1 MRIVSQIISI
11 LFHPMFMP
19 LLGIFLI
26 FQSGTHISYMP
37 FEVKRI
43 IYFVVAITSCILPLS
58 ALPLLYQLKIIK
70 SFRMETARERF
81 IPILLTAFFYYM
93 GYLLLKKMGVPA
105 MIEKF
110 VLSTLIAI
118 VCASAISYFW
128 KISIHTTGIGGVTGA
143 IIALSLLYGFDMSM
157 WITLLLIASGITA
170 SARLYLGDHNPL
182 QVYAGYFFGLG
193 VVVGTILI

>member
-1 MRIVSQIISI
+1 MRIISLIISI
-11 LFHPMFMP
+11 LFHPMLMP

-37 FEVKRI
+37 FEAKRI

-93 GYLLLKKMGVPA
+93 GYLLLRKMGVPT
-105 MIEKF
+105 MIDRF
-110 VLSTLIAI
+110 ILSTLIVI
-118 VCASAISYFW
+118 IGASIISYFW
-128 KISIHTTGIGGVTGA
+128 KISLHMAGIGGVTGA
-143 IIALSLLYGFDMSM
+143 IIALSFRYEFDMTM
-157 WITLLLIASGITA
+157 WIALLLIASGLTA
-170 SARLYLGDHNPL
+170 SARLHLGDHNPL
-182 QVYAGYFFGLG
+182 QVYAGYFFGF
-193 VVVGTILI
+193 VIVVGTILI

>member
-26 FQSGTHISYMP
+26 FQSGTHISYLP
-37 FEVKRI
+37 FEAKRI

-93 GYLLLKKMGVPA
+93 GYLLLRKMGVPS
-105 MIEKF
+105 MIDKF
-110 VLSTLIAI
+110 ILATLIAI
-118 VCASAISYFW
+118 VGASAISYFW

-143 IIALSLLYGFDMSM
+143 IIALSLIYGFDMSI
-157 WITLLLIASGITA
+157 WIALLLIASGITA

-182 QVYAGYFFGLG
+182 QVYAGYFWGLG
-193 VVVGTILI
+193 VVLGTILV